1 MERVHLKKIVG
12 QLRNN
17 ICNVSVLSDPDLEM
31 LSNMDP
37 TNMADITGID
47 FIEQLKEVSGRLGG
61 ETGYFLGSPQISL
74 MSRCFFY
81 FEFARIFRDRPKITQ

>member
-1 MERVHLKKIVG
+1 MTDSCDVERVHLKKIVG

-61 ETGYFLGSPQISL
+61 ETGYCLGSPQIYL
-74 MSRCFFY
+74 
-81 FEFARIFRDRPKITQ
+81 

>member
-1 MERVHLKKIVG
+1 MTDSCDVERVHLKKIVG

-61 ETGYFLGSPQISL
+61 ETGYFLGSLLKYIFDVSMSL
-74 MSRCFFY
+74 FHFY
-81 FEFARIFRDRPKITQ
+81 